1 MNKHYEHIIIPQGQ
15 FEKGK
20 CAIDHP
26 FEEHPDSHASSS
38 MSLYKNEHDKWGI
51 FKSDGTGENPV
62 IAALAETHFSSL
74 AQDHIDIETAHN
86 RLAVTSDD
94 PKHRFGIASKIYC
107 AHGEKSNPFYRLPL
121 IDELAPK
128 LSEDGKLYVGNPADP
143 TSMHC
148 SARAPQYSLGKLKL
162 DKIIPYLE
170 SKMGA
175 GDVIKYIEAWT
186 YHHITNNA
194 DQSLGYNIEF
204 INNAM
209 GFIRMAP
216 NLDYSKTRPFW
227 NLIGYDVRL
236 TQPASKKILPPFA
249 PTGFIEES
257 LMYLMH
263 TPEYAA
269 AVERVV
275 ANYSKAVQSDALHD
289 VNDFT
294 KAQAFC
300 ERAYIAPPCE
310 ESGTVEYTMP
320 GKKKCRN
327 IAANLE
333 QISETIEGYHKENA
347 ALLEQQFNAAKKR
360 HSIISSTSHGKSQN

>member
-1 MNKHYEHIIIPQGQ
+1 MSKHYEHVIIPQGR

-26 FEEHPDSHASSS
+26 FEERPRGSSTLD
-38 MSLYKNEHDKWGI
+38 LYLNEHNKWEI
-51 FKSDGTGENPV
+51 FKSNGKGENPV
-62 IAALAETHFSSL
+62 IAALAEAHYSGL
-74 AQDHIDIETAHN
+74 AQDHIGIETAQN

-94 PKHRFGIASKIYC
+94 PKHKFGISSKMYY
-107 AHGEKSNPFYRLPL
+107 AHGEKSNPFYRLPKT
-121 IDELAPK
+121 DEHAPE
-128 LSEDGKLYVGNPADP
+128 LSKDGTLYIGDPADP
-143 TSMHC
+143 TTMHC
-148 SARAPQYSLGKLKL
+148 SSRSPQYSMGKLKL

-175 GDVIKYIEAWT
+175 GDVIKFIEAWT
-186 YHHITNNA
+186 YHHITNNG
-194 DQSLGYNIEF
+194 DQSKGYNFEF
-204 INNAM
+204 ISNAL

-216 NLDYSKTRPFW
+216 NLDYAKTRPFW
-227 NLIGYDVRL
+227 SLTENNGSLIM
-236 TQPASKKILPPFA
+236 PASKFRSSSFTPS
-249 PTGFIEES
+249 GFIEES

-275 ANYSKAVQSDALHD
+275 ANYSKAVQSNAVHD
-289 VNDFT
+289 VNDLT

-310 ESGTVEYTMP
+310 ESGTLEYTMP

-327 IAANLE
+327 IATNLE
-333 QISETIEGYHKENA
+333 RISEMAEAYHQANA
-347 ALLEQQFNAAKKR
+347 ALLEHQFNAAKRR
-360 HSIISSTSHGKSQN
+360 HSTISSISHVKSQD